1 MMKMAITIKEIAEI
15 AGVSKATVSLALN
28 NKGAVGEKTK
38 QLVWDVANEHGYN
51 KKNFAVKKNLL
62 FIKYIG
68 NGAAI
73 EHNGDFVARIVDAI
87 EFASRELEYNLT
99 IKNIDTGEFEKEI
112 KSMRFENFE
121 GVILLATELEAS
133 KGDLINQIP
142 IPVIAVDNMFEDYDV
157 DSVVMDNYGGIF
169 TAVKYLYDSGHEEI
183 GYIDSLIRFPNFEQ
197 RTIGYERALKKLG
210 LIYREDYI
218 KHVQPNLEGAYSD
231 MIEEIK
237 RNDTMPTAFVAAND
251 TIAIGAMKALK
262 EYGVE
267 IPEDISVIGFDDI
280 PFGRVL
286 DKSLTTMHVDKD
298 QLGEMAVKS
307 LHHKI
312 NHFSHGYLKIISRT
326 SLIVRESTCAP
337 RKKKE

>member
-1 MMKMAITIKEIAEI
+1 MIKMAVTIKQIAEM

-38 QLVWDVANEHGYN
+38 QRIWDIANERGYN

-87 EFASRELEYNLT
+87 EFATRDLEYNLT
-99 IKNIDTGEFEKEI
+99 IKNIEVGEFEKEI
-112 KSMRFENFE
+112 KGIDFENFE
-121 GVILLATELEAS
+121 GIILLATELEGS
-133 KGDLINQIP
+133 KGDLINTIP
-142 IPVIAVDNMFEDYDV
+142 IPVVAVDNMFEDYDV

-169 TAVKYLYDSGHEEI
+169 TAVKYLYDLGHRQI
-183 GYIDSLIRFPNFEQ
+183 GYIDSFIRFQNFDQ
-197 RTIGYERALKKLG
+197 RTEGYERALKKLG
-210 LIYREDYI
+210 LEYKEEYV
-218 KHVQPNLEGAYSD
+218 KYVQPNLEGAYSG
-231 MIEEIK
+231 MLEEIQK
-237 RNDTMPTAFVAAND
+237 NALMPTAFVTAND

-262 EYGVE
+262 EYGFE
-267 IPEDISVIGFDDI
+267 IPGRISVIGFDDI

-298 QLGEMAVKS
+298 QLGKLAVKA
-307 LHHKI
+307 LHYKI
-312 NHFSHGYLKIISRT
+312 NNCSKGYIKMVTRT
-326 SLIVRESTCAP
+326 RLIVRESTCSP
-337 RKKKE
+337 SSD

>member
-1 MMKMAITIKEIAEI
+1 MVVTIKQIAEM

-38 QLVWDVANEHGYN
+38 QRIWDIANEYGYN
-51 KKNFAVKKNLL
+51 KKNFSVKKNLL

-87 EFASRELEYNLT
+87 EFASRDLGYNLT
-99 IKNIDTGEFEKEI
+99 IKNIEVGEFEKEI
-112 KSMRFENFE
+112 KCIDFENFK
-121 GVILLATELEAS
+121 GVILLATELEVA
-133 KGDLINQIP
+133 KGDLINTIP
-142 IPVIAVDNMFEDYDV
+142 IPVVAVDNMFDDYDV

-169 TAVKYLYDSGHEEI
+169 TAVKYLYDLGHRHI
-183 GYIDSLIRFPNFEQ
+183 GYIDSLIRFQNFDQ
-197 RTIGYERALKKLG
+197 RTEGYERALKKLG
-210 LIYREDYI
+210 LAYKEEYI
-218 KHVQPNLEGAYSD
+218 KYVHPNLEGAYSG
-231 MIEEIK
+231 MLAEIK

-262 EYGVE
+262 EYDYD
-267 IPEDISVIGFDDI
+267 IPAQISVVGFDDI

-298 QLGEMAVKS
+298 QLGKLAVKA
-307 LHHKI
+307 LHYKI
-312 NHFSHGYLKIISRT
+312 TDCSKGCIKMVTRT
-326 SLIVRESTCAP
+326 RLIERESTCAP
-337 RKKKE
+337 GDRIES